1 MKARDNFLKKV
12 KMVVKGQ
19 VNINE
24 IVLKGSDSRSKQDLE
39 LLAAYLSYKVEFFK
53 NDSFQDQEFMRP
65 EELKYLKGDS
75 NKVRKELG
83 WKPEYTFELLMDEM
97 IEHWDEQVR
106 ITKMISNKKY

>member
-1 MKARDNFLKKV
+1 MKTHSVREMIDYVFTKL
-12 KMVVKGQ
+12 
-19 VNINE
+19 
-24 IVLKGSDSRSKQDLE
+24 DLDYNLYIE
-39 LLAAYLSYKVEFFK
+39 Q
-53 NDSFQDQEFMRP
+53 NQEFMRP